1 MTIIT
6 TAQFHAAIAR
16 HIDETKPDPLA
27 KRQLESISLS
37 WRGDEDEDEEVTLA
51 LRNRRTSLV
60 NGVLT
65 LSSEYISIFIR
76 VVCECRVSTVKTKAK
91 TTTDD
96 KIDPNEEGGTN
107 DRSEETVRV
116 MPLKHQS
123 NDVLKSFDDEFYF
136 QLTVHAKLK
145 SKTLNTAIADDEGY
159 DDDIN
164 LTTKKTKEQKRKMEH
179 KLHLAMTNRLQS
191 DVSVRRLLLLPD
203 INRYNNSNTVN
214 SNSKSNVDEGITL
227 CEALIQRNRTTQLEL
242 EERVNVDEG
251 VLDGIRTAIY
261 SHAEDN
267 LDILELLLNMPYLP
281 RSSGGGGAL
290 ILPQSND
297 AKGRGGEHEGEDIND
312 IPPSAS
318 SSSTTSDEADTIM
331 IIINELAQRAYL
343 RLLEDAMFDACEK
356 EGEDELLD
364 DLTIT

>member
-1 MTIIT
+1 M
-6 TAQFHAAIAR
+6 
-16 HIDETKPDPLA
+16 
-27 KRQLESISLS
+27 
-37 WRGDEDEDEEVTLA
+37 
-51 LRNRRTSLV
+51 
-60 NGVLT
+60 
-65 LSSEYISIFIR
+65 
-76 VVCECRVSTVKTKAK
+76 VKTKTK
-91 TTTDD
+91 TTSDD
-96 KIDPNEEGGTN
+96 TTNEEGGTN
-107 DRSEETVRV
+107 DRSEETVRDT
-116 MPLKHQS
+116 PLKQS
-123 NDVLKSFDDEFYF
+123 DDVLKSFDDEFYF
-136 QLTVHAKLK
+136 QLTVYAKLK
-145 SKTLNTAIADDEGY
+145 SKTLETTIADDEGY

-164 LTTKKTKEQKRKMEH
+164 LTTKKKTKEQKRKMEH
-179 KLHLAMTNRLQS
+179 KLHAGMTNRLQS
-191 DVSVRRLLLLPD
+191 DVSIRRLLLLPD
-203 INRYNNSNTVN
+203 INRNNNSNTVN
-214 SNSKSNVDEGITL
+214 SNNNSNVDEGITL

-267 LDILELLLNMPYLP
+267 LDILDLLLNMPYLP
-281 RSSGGGGAL
+281 RSSGGGSGAL

>member
-1 MTIIT
+1 M
-6 TAQFHAAIAR
+6 
-16 HIDETKPDPLA
+16 
-27 KRQLESISLS
+27 
-37 WRGDEDEDEEVTLA
+37 
-51 LRNRRTSLV
+51 
-60 NGVLT
+60 
-65 LSSEYISIFIR
+65 
-76 VVCECRVSTVKTKAK
+76 
-91 TTTDD
+91 
-96 KIDPNEEGGTN
+96 
-107 DRSEETVRV
+107 
-116 MPLKHQS
+116 
-123 NDVLKSFDDEFYF
+123 
-136 QLTVHAKLK
+136 
-145 SKTLNTAIADDEGY
+145 
-159 DDDIN
+159 
-164 LTTKKTKEQKRKMEH
+164 
-179 KLHLAMTNRLQS
+179 
-191 DVSVRRLLLLPD
+191 
-203 INRYNNSNTVN
+203 
-214 SNSKSNVDEGITL
+214 
-227 CEALIQRNRTTQLEL
+227 TTQLEL
-242 EERVNVDEG
+242 EERVNVDER